1 MEQDILNHLQ
11 VMKSKFSSH
20 DQEWVRY
27 KNEPEFHLNVAH
39 ASPIRALY
47 SEGRSLSMYLSGRLE
62 TQYVD
67 TSMLL
72 SEYIEQVMEA
82 IPNESDYLKIGT
94 DARADYEANY
104 SSNYTV
110 RYMIE
115 LYEEQWEKISMVRH
129 LLGQLADLASHQSLV
144 AADPIQVMTQ
154 WIYDWEQNIQLHQR
168 EDENGLR
175 AQLALGL
182 RKSGFASVSE
192 GFNYQGRADI
202 LIPRP
207 PKRGGNAAGNE
218 LVVECKIWSGQMAF
232 FAAISQLCRYLT
244 RHDDKAA
251 LIIFVRNEDFAGVC
265 DYAFAGLKMSSAASD
280 LKGTGAFY
288 KLKLKPAQD
297 SGATVDTAVIL
308 CNLVVTRYQ

>member
-1 MEQDILNHLQ
+1 MQQDILNHLQ
-11 VMKSKFSSH
+11 VMKSKFSSY

-27 KNEPEFHLNVAH
+27 KNEPEFYSDVAH
-39 ASPIRALY
+39 GSPIRELY
-47 SEGRSLSMYLSGRLE
+47 SEGRSLSTYLSGRLE
-62 TQYVD
+62 TQYVNA
-67 TSMLL
+67 SMLL
-72 SEYIEQVMEA
+72 NEYIEQVRKA
-82 IPNESDYLKIGT
+82 IPNDSDYLKIGA

-104 SSNYTV
+104 PGNYTV

-115 LYEEQWEKISMVRH
+115 LYEEQWEKIPMVRH
-129 LLGQLADLASHQSLV
+129 LLDQLADTSSHQALV
-144 AADPIQVMTQ
+144 TADPIQVMTQ

-182 RKSGFASVSE
+182 RNAGFASVSE

-232 FAAISQLCRYLT
+232 VAAVSQLCKYLT
-244 RHDDKAA
+244 RHDDQAA
-251 LIIFVRNEDFAGVC
+251 LIIFVRNEDFARVC
-265 DYAFAGLKMSSAASD
+265 DFAYAGLKISSAASD
-280 LKGTGAFY
+280 LEGSGALY

-297 SGATVDTAVIL
+297 SRSTVDTTVIL
-308 CNLVVTRYQ
+308 CNLVVNRYQ